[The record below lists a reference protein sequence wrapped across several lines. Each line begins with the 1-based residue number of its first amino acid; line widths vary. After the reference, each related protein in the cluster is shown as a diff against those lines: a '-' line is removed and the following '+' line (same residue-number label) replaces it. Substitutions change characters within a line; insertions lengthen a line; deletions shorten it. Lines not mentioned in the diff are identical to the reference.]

1 MQRPSRKL
9 VRMRVDFSSSSEDE
23 EFTGHGYTIDLNANG
38 CQIETAT
45 VLPPGRYLTLR
56 FYEANTHHAVQ
67 VELARVRWAEGRHFG
82 VEFIHRDAKT
92 HAYFDRVSPPQLMS
106 GPSGAVDVA
115 LTIMVVED
123 NPDEM
128 LLYSKVLSSGG
139 HKVLQAAGSI
149 EAMKLC
155 VTQPAIDLALVDVVL
170 TVPVF
175 RLQDQ
180 AAQFHRVNGP
190 QLVRDIVAVRKRIH
204 VLFMSSLNHAQLK
217 DHGVVL
223 GASSFLQKPF
233 SKDQLL
239 SSIATTLEQ
248 PPLVWTPPPPTK
260 PDSIRW
266 KD

>member
-1 MQRPSRKL
+1 MQRLSRKL

-56 FYEANTHHAVQ
+56 FYEANTHQAIQ

-82 VEFIHRDAKT
+82 VEFIQRDVKT
-92 HAYFDRVSPPQLMS
+92 QAYFDRVSPSQVNS
-106 GPSGAVDVA
+106 TSSSTVEVA
-115 LTIMVVED
+115 LTIIVVED

-139 HKVLQAAGSI
+139 HKVLQAPGSI

-155 VTQPAIDLALVDVVL
+155 LTQPTIDLALVDVVL

-175 RLQDQ
+175 RLQDKT
-180 AAQFHRVNGP
+180 AHFHRVNGP
-190 QLVRDIVAVRKRIH
+190 QLVRDMVAVRKQLH
-204 VLFMSSLNHAQLK
+204 ALFMSSLNQAQLK

-223 GASSFLQKPF
+223 GSRSFLQKPF

-239 SSIATTLEQ
+239 SSIATALRQ
-248 PPLVWTPPPPTK
+248 PPLVWTPPPSTK
-260 PDSIRW
+260 PDPIRW